1 MADQLATSVE
11 VVASS
16 GAIRLGEVA
25 LPGHVQSIEVGGEVL
40 FDERRAAGRSGS
52 LRQPKGFDD
61 ASVSFRVQ
69 LLDRDGESA
78 EDQVKTIDGLF
89 KAIDSAARPQLF
101 RLVNVHTKARGV
113 RDVQWKTFRSV
124 RRQGGVGIEAELVFV
139 EHRPPIVNKE
149 RAASWKADYASQ
161 AFSTALLGQIGQAA
175 QATVLTDAADNPIYG
190 LGLKPLTD
198 RAEVEGRL
206 QLRSRN
212 QADRIL
218 KKVAG
223 PQRVKGLTVESDE
236 EYEARRS
243 LAE

>member
-1 MADQLATSVE
+1 MPELATSVE

-40 FDERRAAGRSGS
+40 FDERRSGGRSGA

-61 ASVSFRVQ
+61 AAVSFRVQ
-69 LLDRDGESA
+69 FLDRDGASA
-78 EDQVKTIDGLF
+78 EDQVQTVDRLF
-89 KAIDSAARPQLF
+89 KAVDSAARAQLF
-101 RLVNVHTKARGV
+101 RLVNIHTKARGV
-113 RDVQWKTFRSV
+113 RDVFWKTFRSV

-139 EHRPPIVNKE
+139 EHQPPIVKKE
-149 RAASWKADYASQ
+149 KAASWKADYAAR
-161 AFSTALLGQIGQAA
+161 AFSTTLLGQLGQAA
-175 QATVLTDAADNPIYG
+175 QATVLTDVADNPIYG

-206 QLRSRN
+206 TLRSRN
-212 QADRIL
+212 QADRVL

-223 PQRVKGLTVESDE
+223 PQRVKGLRVESDE
-236 EYEARRS
+236 EYAARRS